1 MFVIIKSRFI
11 VFFKYFESKKTAVV
25 NKMNLGVGMR
35 RKERWE
41 VTDDMTALAIRSGGE
56 KVLSTPFLLAMM
68 ECAAY
73 ELAQAGMDRGMTT
86 VGIKA
91 TINHIAPT
99 PVGLVVWAE
108 AKIVRIRDKTI
119 DFDITAYD
127 KEGVIGE
134 ARHTRAVVN
143 SRNFMRNAKRKLGV

>member
-1 MFVIIKSRFI
+1 
-11 VFFKYFESKKTAVV
+11 
-25 NKMNLGVGMR
+25 MNLGVGMS

-56 KVLSTPFLLAMM
+56 KVLSTPFLLALM

-73 ELAQAGMDRGMTT
+73 ELAQSGMDHGMTT
-86 VGIKA
+86 VGIKV
-91 TINHIAPT
+91 TLNHISPT

-108 AKIVRIRDKTI
+108 ARITRIREKTI

-127 KEGVIGE
+127 KEGVIAE
-134 ARHTRAVVN
+134 AAHSRAVVN
-143 SRNFMRNAKRKLGV
+143 SKSFMRNAKTKLNS

>member
-1 MFVIIKSRFI
+1 
-11 VFFKYFESKKTAVV
+11 
-25 NKMNLGVGMR
+25 MNLGVGMR

-41 VTDDMTALAIRSGGE
+41 VTDDMTAIAIRSGGE
-56 KVLSTPFLLAMM
+56 KVLSTPFLLALM
-68 ECAAY
+68 ECAAF
-73 ELAQAGMDRGMTT
+73 ELAESGMDRGMTT

-91 TINHIAPT
+91 QLSHIAPT

-108 AKIVRIRDKTI
+108 ARITRIRDNTI

-143 SRNFMRNAKRKLGV
+143 IKSFMRNAKRKLGK